1 MTTAELA
8 AGITA
13 PQFPDNAKPD
23 MPPVAIKRRLV
34 NSLLM
39 LVLAC
44 LVGVSALAYR
54 SMQAAAGSKQRETQS
69 RAVISQLDGFMSSLK
84 DAETGQRGFVIT
96 GQAEYLQPYNATV
109 DLLATQL
116 ESLRLLTV
124 DNPRQQERIAA
135 LTQVLEEKM
144 AVLKETIAVRQTQ
157 GLLAASQA
165 ITALS
170 GKKSMDQIRALVGHA
185 RDEET
190 NNLKIHTSQSSKDS
204 RHTLQAMLLGGT
216 LGALALLLLF
226 VCLHQERA
234 SRRQAK
240 KKLRHIASQYQMLFD
255 SIDEA
260 FCIVEVIF
268 DDSKVPVDYRFLE
281 VNPAFGKQ
289 TGMSH
294 ATGRRMLELVPD
306 MEAQW
311 FEIYGKVAMTGE
323 PHRFVNEAKALDG
336 RWFDAYAFRLGGPE
350 SERVAVLFR
359 DISDRVKTEEA
370 MRQSESRFRA
380 LFDWGPIAI
389 FSSDTQGRLQECNRA
404 ALELWGTEPVA
415 LEGDSTFFTAQGVR
429 LSDGTLTPT
438 LQARTA
444 EVLKGNIPAVYD
456 EGFVIERPAG
466 PSMTVIAHVVPL
478 IGKAGNITG
487 AITCCYDVTE
497 RARLHH
503 ETSEQAQALTEL
515 HQRKD
520 EFLAMLSHE
529 LRNPLAALSNAVQL
543 LRQPEDAD
551 PLQQKN
557 RSIMERQLKHL
568 KHLVDDLL
576 EVSRITT
583 GNVRLH
589 LQQASLSSIVNNA
602 LETVNP
608 VIAEHGHALTVSLP
622 QAPVFVHADA
632 ARLEQVLA
640 NLLVNAAKY
649 TLGGGQ
655 LWLSVENE
663 PLGEPLNPPSSKPET
678 GPTTSD
684 AQPAQLMVAIRVRD
698 TGLGMAPELLPRIFD
713 LFTQADRSL
722 DRSQGGLGIGL
733 SLVKQL
739 VELHGGTVTVSSTLG
754 QGSEFVV
761 RLPVVAA
768 ALAAAV
774 SAPDDS
780 AQLPAKTPQRIL
792 VVDDNVD
799 AAESLATLLEITGH
813 DTRLAY
819 DGPAAVKAA
828 IDYQPDVILLDI
840 GLPGLDGYKVAQ
852 KIRQQPGLSNVVLVA
867 LTGYGQDSDVQRSQD
882 AGFDHHLVKPAVFAD
897 IEKILLTVA

>member
-8 AGITA
+8 AGLTA
-13 PQFPDNAKPD
+13 PPFHDNVMPD
-23 MPPVAIKRRLV
+23 MPLVAVKRKLV
-34 NSLLM
+34 NGLLM

-44 LVGVSALAYR
+44 LVGVSGLAYR

-69 RAVISQLDGFMSSLK
+69 MAVISQLDGFMSSLK

-96 GQAEYLQPYNATV
+96 GQAEYLQPYNETV

-124 DNPRQQERIAA
+124 GNPSQQQRIAA

-144 AVLKETIAVRQTQ
+144 ATLKETIAVRQTQ

-165 ITALS
+165 VTALS
-170 GKKSMDQIRALVGHA
+170 GKKSMDQIRSLVGQA

-190 NNLKIHTSQSSKDS
+190 DSLKIHTSQSSKDS
-204 RHTLQAMLLGGT
+204 RRTLQAMLLGGT

-226 VCLHQERA
+226 VCLHRERA

-240 KKLRHIASQYQMLFD
+240 KKLRHIASQYQMLFN

-268 DDSKVPVDYRFLE
+268 DDGKVPVDYRFLE

-359 DISDRVKTEEA
+359 DISDRIKTEEA

-415 LEGDSTFFTAQGVR
+415 LEGDSMFFTAQGVR

-589 LQQASLSSIVNNA
+589 LQQASLSSIVDNA

-608 VIAEHGHALTVSLP
+608 VIAEHGHALTVSMP
-622 QAPVFVHADA
+622 QTPVFVHADA

-649 TLGGGQ
+649 TPGGGH

-663 PLGEPLNPPSSKPET
+663 PLSEPLNPPSSEPQT
-678 GPTTSD
+678 GPTTDD
-684 AQPAQLMVAIRVRD
+684 AQPAAPMVAIRVRD

-761 RLPVVAA
+761 RLPVMAVAI
-768 ALAAAV
+768 AAV
-774 SAPDDS
+774 VSVPDDS
-780 AQLPAKTPQRIL
+780 AQLPAKIPQRIL